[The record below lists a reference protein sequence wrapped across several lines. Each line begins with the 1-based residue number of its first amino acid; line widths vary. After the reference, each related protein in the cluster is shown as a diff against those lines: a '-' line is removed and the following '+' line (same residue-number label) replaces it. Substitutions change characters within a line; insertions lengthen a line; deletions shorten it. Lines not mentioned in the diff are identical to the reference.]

1 MAKHNEIGVIG
12 EDIAEKFLAKKGLEI
27 VARNYSK
34 PYGELDIVARERNLI
49 RFIEVKTVSYETALN
64 TNRAQQ
70 KGGNGVSHETSFLE
84 NLKIRPEE
92 NLHPQKAKRLGRV
105 IQAYVISHETDEWV
119 FDLVLVYVNTKNK
132 TALVKWLKDI
142 VLN

>member
-1 MAKHNEIGVIG
+1 MAKHNEIGEIG
-12 EDIAEKFLAKKGLEI
+12 ENIATQFLRDKDLDI
-27 VARNYSK
+27 VYRNYRK
-34 PYGELDIVARERNLI
+34 PYGEIDIVARERNLT

-64 TNRAQQ
+64 ANRTQQ
-70 KGGNGVSHETSFLE
+70 KGGKGVSHGTPFLE
-84 NLKIRPEE
+84 NLIIRPEE

-105 IQAYVISHETDEWV
+105 IQAYVLSHETDEWV